1 MHLQIDVTRTRGY
14 TVVSPQG
21 EIDFATGPQLKNAL
35 TELLVAGEVNLVVD
49 LLGVDFIEST
59 GLGALI
65 GGRRRAH
72 ALKGSLVLVC
82 TEDQML
88 KVFRITGLDKVFA
101 IHDSIEAATAT
112 EPSGR
117 PLAPAPSQSR
127 LPKHRDFGDQA

>member
-1 MHLQIDVTRTRGY
+1 MHLQIDVTRTGGY

-21 EIDFATGPQLKNAL
+21 EIDFATGPQLKDAL

-65 GGRRRAH
+65 GGRRRAY

-88 KVFRITGLDKVFA
+88 KIFRITGLDKVFA

-112 EPSGR
+112 EPRSSASSTDLAVCQRSGR
-117 PLAPAPSQSR
+117 AG
-127 LPKHRDFGDQA
+127 KEHE